1 MAINR
6 DIKAEELKE
15 IYEAT
20 IAIERE
26 AGHTE
31 QEAQQT
37 AQALSYG
44 VFRDLF
50 TKDSVIR
57 HIVDRAI
64 KVFNH

>member
-1 MAINR
+1 MAINHTV
-6 DIKAEELKE
+6 KAEELRD

-37 AQALSYG
+37 AQTLSYG

-64 KVFNH
+64 KVFSH